1 LAIARFLSGRRQSS
15 LPSRHE
21 EEAKNAAD
29 RAPKIRVNG
38 IISGKASYITHTISP
53 VDVGRLNAMSSGS
66 SR

>member
-38 IISGKASYITHTISP
+38 IISGKASLYYP
-53 VDVGRLNAMSSGS
+53 YNFAG
-66 SR
+66 